1 LISAFPLGRGLNTM
15 PSMSIAE
22 IQKINDVLPSGFVLT
37 RETPLPHLRGVCYEI
52 LHRRSGARII
62 HIHNDDSENLFSIT
76 FPTPP
81 SDDTGAPHILEHSVL
96 AGSAK
101 YQVKDPFFE
110 MIKSSMATFINAIT
124 GSDYTVYPVAS
135 NVRQDFFNLADVYWD
150 AVFHCLLTE
159 RTFEREGHHLELA
172 RKDDLNSDLIIK
184 GIVFNEMKGA
194 RSNPDAKVHDLIEKN
209 LWPDTPYGKDSGG
222 DPEHIPELTWPGLR
236 EFHRRFYH
244 LSSTLIFLYGNIST
258 AEQLEFLQPRLA
270 EFNGTPARVPIPSQP
285 RWSGPRAV
293 RGEYSV
299 APMDAVAG
307 KTYVILNW
315 LVGLSTDVPELFAM
329 SALDR
334 ILLGNQSA
342 RLRKA
347 LIDSRLGEDV
357 AHSGYWANGIDTS
370 FHVGLKGT
378 DPEKSD
384 AIQALILETLASI
397 EKTGVTR
404 QEFDSALQQLSY
416 RYLEVNPMYP
426 LHILGSVSGMW
437 LHGADPL
444 DLLHAREHIR
454 RLREDYQRDPKLFSR
469 LIRAKFLDNTH
480 RLTLTVTPDG
490 QLQARED
497 ARFAERMKAR
507 KASMSRAELEAVN
520 RNQIELEL
528 SLNIPNSPEAIAALP
543 QLKVS
548 DLPTKPR
555 HIATTV
561 EPLPGGGELLNND
574 VLTTGVNYLHVSF
587 DIAGLPQ
594 ELYPYLSVFG
604 DCVQKLGAAGQD
616 YAAIARRFAACT
628 GGIGLSVA
636 FNSHVDDPTRI
647 IRQVTFSTKFLD
659 ENAGDAL
666 QLLND
671 VIFAMDPT
679 DVPRLKDV
687 LRQSRAYQRTR
698 PSGDGMGLALRHAAR
713 GMSETACLD
722 DILGGLPQ
730 IWLFEEITEAS
741 PDPLIQKVRQIQRYL
756 LNQSRI
762 TASFAGT
769 PAVLDLV
776 RPRVAEW
783 SAAVGTAGA
792 PRLVTLPSIENRREG
807 FAGPMNVAYCTAV
820 MPAPHISH
828 PDAPRLAVAGRLLSL
843 GYVLEE
849 VRFKGSAYGGGCGYN
864 ASSKLWTFHSYRDPW
879 INRTLDVYAA
889 APGYVRTAVWTQG
902 DVDRAVIGTAKEG
915 ERPIRPPQASGTAL
929 TRHLIGDTNERR
941 EARHEALLGV
951 TLQGVK
957 RVLAEQFERGVK
969 DTVVCV
975 VSSREKLEEANRERP
990 EKPLQISEILAK

>member
-1 LISAFPLGRGLNTM
+1 M
-15 PSMSIAE
+15 MIAE
-22 IQKINDVLPSGFVLT
+22 TAKPNPVIPGFILT
-37 RETPLPHLRGVCYEI
+37 RETPLPHLRSIAYEI
-52 LHRRSGARII
+52 QHEGTGAKII
-62 HIHNDDSENLFSIT
+62 HIHNNDSENLFSIT

-81 SDDTGAPHILEHSVL
+81 SDDTGVPHILEHSVL

-110 MIKSSMATFINAIT
+110 MVKSSMATFINAMT

-172 RKDDLNSDLIIK
+172 RKNDLDSDLIVK

-194 RSNPDAKVHDLIEKN
+194 RSNPDAKVHDLLEKN

-222 DPEHIPELTWPGLR
+222 DPEHIPSLTWQGLR

-244 LSSTLIFLYGNIST
+244 PGNALIFLYGNIPT
-258 AEQLEFLQPRLA
+258 ADQLEFLQLRLA
-270 EFNGTPARVPIPSQP
+270 AFNKVPARASIPSQP
-285 RWSGPRAV
+285 RWSSPRVFEGQYA
-293 RGEYSV
+293 V
-299 APMDAVAG
+299 APTDSTAG
-307 KTYVILNW
+307 KSYVILNW

-347 LIDSRLGEDV
+347 LIDSKLGEDL

-384 AIQALILETLASI
+384 AIQSLVLRTLADI
-397 EKTGVTR
+397 EQSGVTR

-416 RYLEVNPMYP
+416 RYLEINPMYP
-426 LHILGSVSGMW
+426 LHLLNSVSGMW

-444 DLLHAREHIR
+444 DLLHAREHIK
-454 RLREDYQRDPKLFSR
+454 RLRDDFDRDPNFFSR
-469 LIRAKFLDNTH
+469 LIRAKFLDNAH
-480 RLTLTVTPDG
+480 RLTLIVGPDP
-490 QLQARED
+490 QIQSRED
-497 ARFAERMKAR
+497 AKFSEQMKAR
-507 KASMSRAELEAVN
+507 KASMSEAELEAVN
-520 RNQIELEL
+520 RRQQELEESL
-528 SLNIPNSPEAIAALP
+528 SMPNSPEAIAALP

-555 HIATTV
+555 HIATSV
-561 EPLPGGGELLNND
+561 EPLPAGGELLIND
-574 VLTTGVNYLHVSF
+574 LLSTGVNYLHVSF
-587 DIAGLPQ
+587 DIGALPE

-616 YAAIARRFAACT
+616 YAAVAQRVAACT
-628 GGIGLSVA
+628 GGIGLGVA
-636 FNSHVDDPTRI
+636 FNTRVDDPEKLV
-647 IRQVTFSTKFLD
+647 RQVTFTTKFLD
-659 ENAGDAL
+659 ENADDAL
-666 QLLND
+666 QLLHD
-671 VIFAMDPT
+671 IIFAMDPT

-698 PSGDGMGLALRHAAR
+698 PAGDGMALALRHAAR
-713 GMSETACLD
+713 GLSPTAYLD
-722 DILGGLPQ
+722 DLLGGLPQ
-730 IWLFEEITEAS
+730 IWLFEQITEPA
-741 PDPLIQKVRQIQRYL
+741 PDALIEKVQQIQRYL
-756 LNQSRI
+756 LKQSRL
-762 TASFAGT
+762 TASFTGT
-769 PAVLDLV
+769 PAVLDQV
-776 RPRVAEW
+776 RSRVAEW
-783 SAAVGTAGA
+783 SASIGTPGA
-792 PRLVTLPSIENRREG
+792 PRDIVLPPIENAREG

-828 PDAPRLAVAGRLLSL
+828 PDAARLAVAGRLLGL

-864 ASSKLWTFHSYRDPW
+864 GNSKLWTFHSYRDPW

-889 APGYVRTAVWTQG
+889 APAYVRTAPWTQG
-902 DVDRAVIGTAKEG
+902 DVDRSIIGTAKEG

-929 TRHLIGDTNERR
+929 TRHLIGDTNDRR

-957 RVLAEQFERGVK
+957 RVLAEQFERGAK
-969 DTVVCV
+969 QTVVCV
-975 VSSREKLEEANRERP
+975 VSSREKLEEANRQ
-990 EKPLQISEILAK
+990 KPGTPLKIGEILPK